1 MNLLKKLLFAITAT
15 SFLAIG
21 SASVIGENFYKTSNP
36 KEEEKNWGGIRAT
49 PFVDRYSSSDI
60 SSEPLYSTVYS
71 MNFQAMTIGDSWKN
85 YRGET
90 TSGEAVTVA
99 VIDSGID
106 IYHED
111 FLTADAK
118 NVSIDAS
125 NVLNYSILDPK
136 SCYIH
141 DSSNGYY
148 TSSVKTDVGIKNAY
162 DTNTYDKKYDEYYSH
177 GTASAACIGAAVN
190 GVGGWGIAPK
200 VNLLI
205 IRCDFY
211 FTSLDVAIRYAANN
225 GADVINMS
233 LGAYAETFTDG
244 YGDEQSGSSEVASEL
259 ENAISYAHSKD
270 VVVVAAAGNEK
281 TDHKSYPACNTGV
294 VGVGALGRQSLNSAA
309 GFSNFNLT
317 SDTQYTENNVDVM
330 APGYVHTA
338 NVNVETGPKSSGN
351 LKDTTYYETQGT
363 SFACPLTAGAIALAR
378 AKYPDLTHEQIEQ
391 KLFDSAYDIGNSGWD
406 KKYGYGRV
414 DITKLLTDTALE
426 AVSLSPSERNLSIGD
441 ELQLTVSFEP
451 EEASNKDGMFMSN
464 DESIATVDEVSG
476 LVTAV
481 GEGTTTIGFL
491 PDATGVDEAYMTV
504 NVGEDYWTEGG
515 ELPAGY
521 DWELVSYT
529 SQLVNGDDYIFVS
542 EAASKVN
549 GALSGTYL
557 DAVSATISNH
567 KIDELPEGA
576 NPFTLGKNGNSYTF
590 RMSLTGNLLG
600 YTGTS
605 LNDGSGTTTWSINS
619 VGSSA
624 EIKGGSNYLSYNSS
638 APRWKTYA
646 STIGAFQIYHKVA
659 ESGGEV
665 PPEPVIH
672 TLSPISG
679 DSSVEVDSKIT
690 LSTSCSQSDA
700 ITWTQTGTG
709 SVGFGNSKLATA
721 TGNTVDVYGVTAG
734 SVTIT
739 ATCAGESNVTK
750 TITVSEKVV
759 PPEPVDPTG
768 DGFYKVTT
776 ANDLTTGEYLIVC
789 EDQNVA
795 FDGSLTTLDA
805 VDNKTSVTINN
816 EYIAYSQSLAGKT
829 FTING
834 TSHSIQSKSGYYI
847 GNTSDGNSIKTST
860 SDIYNVGI
868 SFNSDG
874 DADIVSYSTHM
885 RYNSASDQIRFR
897 FFKSSSYTAQKAVQ
911 LYKLEEEK
919 PDKVLDH
926 ITASYTGGDI
936 YVGGSLDTSKLSVTA
951 FFTDDYYNPETVT
964 TYTLSDFDNNV
975 VGEKIVTVT
984 YILGDVA
991 KTATFSFEVIE
1002 DTLVEINATCPKTY
1016 YVGETISASDFS
1028 VTATYSSGEKKVENY
1043 TISPADYVFKY
1054 TDAPKE
1060 SNYEGTVDVT
1070 ISALGKTDVVEVHV
1084 VRKPYEAVANTTM
1097 SLTHSTFSNVL
1108 KDYTKSDNT
1117 YTGTKTV
1124 NNITYYFKGVYL
1136 YTQSS
1141 NKKYISF
1148 GKDNTGEMYNATPL
1162 THDIVSIEVDD
1173 ANYGSNTPVQIGKDK
1188 NHFVNY
1194 DANLLATGSYRYF
1207 RIHYTGMT
1215 LNDYTNIKE
1224 IKITLRGQN
1233 TVSNVSNFI
1242 MYRDENKQC
1251 ETKLYEA
1258 LIYLNNCSSSDIDLF
1273 FSSNDYIISTARE
1286 RLEAWALNQGVQ
1298 LVVNNGQVQFRQEY
1312 AFNFAEN
1319 KFNLPILMAV
1329 GLSAIAAIGTT
1340 LVIRKREK

>member
-1 MNLLKKLLFAITAT
+1 MNLLKKLLFTITAT

-21 SASVIGENFYKTSNP
+21 SASVIGDNFFKASNP

-60 SSEPLYSTVYS
+60 SSEPLYSTVYP

-90 TSGEAVTVA
+90 TSGDAVTVA

-118 NVSIDAS
+118 NVSINAS

-141 DSSNGYY
+141 DSSGGYY
-148 TSSVKTDVGIKNAY
+148 TSSVKTDVGIKNAH
-162 DTNTYDKKYDEYYSH
+162 DTNTYDEEYDEYYSH

-233 LGAYAETFTDG
+233 LGAYAETFIDG
-244 YGDEQSGSSEVASEL
+244 YNKQQSGSSVVADEL

-294 VGVGALGRQSLNSAA
+294 VGVGALGRKSSLTAA

-351 LKDTTYYETQGT
+351 LKDTTYYETSGT

-378 AKYPDLTHEQIEQ
+378 AKFPDLNHEQIEQ
-391 KLFDSAYDIGNSGWD
+391 KLFDSCYDMGNSGWD
-406 KKYGYGRV
+406 KTYGFGRV
-414 DITKLLTDTALE
+414 DITSLLTDTALE
-426 AVSLSPSERNLSIGD
+426 SVSLSPSERNLSVGD

-464 DESIATVDEVSG
+464 DENIATVDEASG

-481 GEGTTTIGFL
+481 GEGTTTIGFI
-491 PDATGVDEAYMTV
+491 PDDTGVDEAYMTV

-515 ELPAGY
+515 EVPAGY

-529 SQLVNGDDYIFVS
+529 SQLVSGDDYIFVS
-542 EAASKVN
+542 EAASNVN
-549 GALSGTYL
+549 GALSGSYL
-557 DAVSATISNH
+557 TAVSATISDH

-576 NPFTLGKNGNSYTF
+576 NPFTLTKNGNSYTF

-600 YTGTS
+600 YTGTN
-605 LNDGSGTTTWSINS
+605 LNDGSGTTTWSITS

-624 EIKGGSNYLSYNSS
+624 EIMGGSNYLSYNASS
-638 APRWKTYA
+638 PRWKTYA
-646 STIGAFQIYHKVA
+646 ATQGTYQIYHKVA

-665 PPEPVIH
+665 PPEPVVH
-672 TLSPISG
+672 TLSPIAG

-690 LSTSCSQSDA
+690 LSTSCSQSDT

-739 ATCAGESNVTK
+739 ATCAGESSVTK
-750 TITVSEKVV
+750 TITVTEKVV

-776 ANDLTTGEYLIVC
+776 DSELTTGEYLIVC
-789 EDQNVA
+789 ENQNVA

-805 VDNKTSVTINN
+805 VANKVSVSIDNG
-816 EYIAYSQSLAGKT
+816 YIAYSESLAGKT
-829 FTING
+829 FSISSSTF
-834 TSHSIQSKSGYYI
+834 SIQSKSGYYI
-847 GNTSDGNSIKTST
+847 GNTSNDNALKTST
-860 SDIYNVGI
+860 SDIYDNAI
-868 SFNSDG
+868 SIDNG
-874 DADIVSYSTHM
+874 DADIISANSHL
-885 RYNSASDQIRFR
+885 RYNATDNQTRFR
-897 FFKSSSYTAQKAVQ
+897 FFKSSSYTGQKAIQ

-936 YVGGSLDTSKLSVTA
+936 YVGGSLDTSKLTVTA
-951 FFTDDYYNPETVT
+951 YFTDDYYNPETVT

-975 VGEKIVTVT
+975 LGEKTITVT
-984 YILGDVA
+984 YILGEVT

-1002 DTLVEINATCPKTY
+1002 DTLVEINATCSKTY

-1028 VTATYSSGEKKVENY
+1028 VTATYSSGEKNVENY
-1043 TISPADYVFKY
+1043 TISPADYIFRY
-1054 TDAPKE
+1054 SDAPKE
-1060 SNYEGTVDVT
+1060 SDYEGTVEIAV
-1070 ISALGKTDVVEVHV
+1070 SALGKTDVVEVHV
-1084 VRKPYEAVANTTM
+1084 VRKAYEAVANTTM
-1097 SLTHSTFSNVL
+1097 SLTHSTFSSAL
-1108 KDYTKSDNT
+1108 EKYTKSDNT

-1124 NNITYYFKGVYL
+1124 SNITYYFKGVYL

-1148 GKDNTGEMYNATPL
+1148 GKDNTGEMYNTTPL
-1162 THDIVSIEVDD
+1162 SHDIVSIEVDD

-1188 NHFVNY
+1188 DHFVNY

-1215 LNDYTNIKE
+1215 LSDYTNIKE

-1258 LIYLNNCSSSDIDLF
+1258 LVYLNNCSSSDIDLF
-1273 FSSNDYIISTARE
+1273 FSSDDYIISTARE

-1298 LVVNNGQVQFRQEY
+1298 LVVNNGQVQFKQEY
-1312 AFNFAEN
+1312 AFNFADN
-1319 KFNLPILMAV
+1319 QFNLPMLLVIS
-1329 GLSAIAAIGTT
+1329 LSSIFTVGTT